1 MDINF
6 MIFIAVIFAIF
17 AVTVIFLVVCLNKK
31 DKQFNVER
39 TDYLNRI
46 MSKSTTEYIK
56 LSKKDEKKVLSDA
69 EILGDDIYND
79 RVNGILN

>member
-6 MIFIAVIFAIF
+6 MIFIAVLFAIF

-31 DKQFNVER
+31 DKQFNLER

-56 LSKKDEKKVLSDA
+56 LSKKDEPKILTDS
-69 EILGDDIYND
+69 EILGDDYI
-79 RVNGILN
+79 NGILN